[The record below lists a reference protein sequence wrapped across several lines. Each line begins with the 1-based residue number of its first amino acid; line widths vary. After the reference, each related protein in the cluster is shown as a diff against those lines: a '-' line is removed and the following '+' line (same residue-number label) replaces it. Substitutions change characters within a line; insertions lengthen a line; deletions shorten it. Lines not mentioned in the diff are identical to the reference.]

1 MVLNLDG
8 HSRRK
13 ITIKARSASST
24 APIAIP
30 TIAPVDNLIDNKSVQ
45 VLRLTSGK

>member
-13 ITIKARSASST
+13 MTIKVKSARST

-30 TIAPVDNLIDNKSVQ
+30 TIAPVDNLIDNKSVR
-45 VLRLTSGK
+45 VARLTSGK